1 MSKVPLEFID
11 KYINSKINANE
22 EIIKYTFYELRVKS
36 DLTEE
41 ETEEFLKFTK
51 IKLENLQYNVFFTGE
66 KYIYKGEEKT
76 VQDNELMVA
85 TKEKKL

>member
-1 MSKVPLEFID
+1 MTKVPLEFID

-22 EIIKYTFYELRVKS
+22 EFIKYTFYELRIKS

-41 ETEEFLKFTK
+41 ETREFLELTK
-51 IKLENLQYNVFFTGE
+51 IKLENLQYQVYFTKDE
-66 KYIYKGEEKT
+66 YQYKGERKI

-85 TKEKKL
+85 IKEK